1 MLRVFGQTGSKAFR
15 ELVAIDPIGYR
26 GIKVR
31 RHSAGCSAVYT
42 FCTLMAET
50 EMTRIFRIGG
60 KHFPFDGLYN
70 VRVAFGGAPDADS
83 DLTRRKKHDT
93 RGVPNAVSSG
103 RLVLRLARKCPVP
116 EQVCRSSPVA
126 CISTAQTVDLTYLV
140 SCQMGLLQ
148 AGALPSTAALHHVG
162 SRTLSAAW
170 PDHASSL
177 SPPPHLDYFRKWQ
190 SIVEP
195 DAGRRVSAWARLRLH
210 LFALAQALGHRQQLA
225 STERRPQVRTQLGL
239 SCCRLEKADPA

>member
-126 CISTAQTVDLTYLV
+126 CISTAQTVDLTYLFLV
-140 SCQMGLLQ
+140 KWDYCRPEHYLALL
-148 AGALPSTAALHHVG
+148 LCT
-162 SRTLSAAW
+162 T
-170 PDHASSL
+170 
-177 SPPPHLDYFRKWQ
+177 
-190 SIVEP
+190 
-195 DAGRRVSAWARLRLH
+195 WARVPCRRLGQITRPACLRRRIWTI
-210 LFALAQALGHRQQLA
+210 FASGSQ
-225 STERRPQVRTQLGL
+225 
-239 SCCRLEKADPA
+239 